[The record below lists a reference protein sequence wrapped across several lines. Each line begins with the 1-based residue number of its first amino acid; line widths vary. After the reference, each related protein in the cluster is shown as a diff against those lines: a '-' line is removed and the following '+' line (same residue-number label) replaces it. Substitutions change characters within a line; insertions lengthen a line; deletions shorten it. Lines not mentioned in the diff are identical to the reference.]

1 MQFIRVSVK
10 LINYSKE
17 MLIFVLEEFMQLFVT
32 DVSITFQM
40 VLRKTIFQQQ
50 TVAVILENIYFF
62 AGSVQD

>member
-1 MQFIRVSVK
+1 
-10 LINYSKE
+10 

-32 DVSITFQM
+32 DVSIRFQM